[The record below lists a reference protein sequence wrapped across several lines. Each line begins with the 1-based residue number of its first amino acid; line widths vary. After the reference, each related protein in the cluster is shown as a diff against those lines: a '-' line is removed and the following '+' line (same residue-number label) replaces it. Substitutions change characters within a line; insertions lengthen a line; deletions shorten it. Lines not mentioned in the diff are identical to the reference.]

1 MKNQHVS
8 PQKLAFRK
16 KMFQRLVE
24 DEMAENGRTR
34 EDAEKTVAWRS
45 PKLAQAAGV
54 PNPHF
59 PHQPPAPG
67 APDPDESSPPEPE
80 ANARFAP
87 AGKRKNTPPP
97 PRKPA
102 PTPPRVAKAAGG
114 PARKAA
120 STPTTY
126 EQAVHALMDEGV
138 SRTEAMKRIAKQ
150 NPALYQDYLARWQEG
165 KAQPIRQDTPLK

>member
-24 DEMAENGRTR
+24 DEMAENGLTR
-34 EDAEKTVAWRS
+34 EEAEKAVAWRS
-45 PKLAQAAGV
+45 PKLASAAGL

-59 PHQPPAPG
+59 M
-67 APDPDESSPPEPE
+67 DEPE
-80 ANARFAP
+80 AAEPQEPAANARFAP